1 MTSAWKALE
10 TLTAWSDDMRL
21 LFSPERRR
29 FVSVFTFLNAGE
41 FHLWQDYNRNSA
53 LSYTFTVDMMGRVT
67 VTVDVVKFME
77 DRFRYG
83 MRATKKN
90 SESEV

>member
-1 MTSAWKALE
+1 
-10 TLTAWSDDMRL
+10 MRL

-29 FVSVFTFLNAGE
+29 FVSVFTFLNADE
-41 FHLWQDYNRNSA
+41 FYLWQDYNRNSA
-53 LSYTFTVDMMGRVT
+53 LAYTFTADMLGRVA

-83 MRATKKN
+83 MRATPPN
-90 SESEV
+90 SQSEI

>member
-1 MTSAWKALE
+1 
-10 TLTAWSDDMRL
+10 MRL

-41 FHLWQDYNRNSA
+41 FHMWQDYNRDSA
-53 LSYTFTVDMMGRVT
+53 LSYTFTADMMGRVA
-67 VTVDVVKFME
+67 VTVDVVQFME

-83 MRATKKN
+83 MRKAPQN
-90 SESEV
+90 SQSSL